1 MSQLLALNI
10 IGCIWGWSPIGC
22 RVTPKK
28 GMGDFTPVNVK
39 TTEELETHCNVLEIV
54 K

>member
-1 MSQLLALNI
+1 M
-10 IGCIWGWSPIGC
+10 GC

-28 GMGDFTPVNVK
+28 GMGGFTPVNVE
-39 TTEELETHCNVLEIV
+39 TTKELETHYNVLEIV